1 MTASEERARRW
12 RGYLPW
18 TLLAV
23 LALGSVAAANYVAE
37 SARERDQ
44 LRFEA
49 AAQQAHEAIRDRVEG
64 YIALLRATSGLFAAV
79 SEVDRD
85 LFHAYVERLE
95 LKRRYPGLQGIG
107 FSKRIRP
114 DEMAALPARM
124 RAQGFSSFRHWPD
137 HPGPETHAILYLEP
151 HDEENGATL
160 GFDMSADPV
169 RRAAMERARDTGL
182 GEGSGKVAL
191 VQELDPEPQ
200 AGFLVYVPVY
210 SGGRVPE
217 TLEKR
222 RAALEGFAYAPFSAD
237 DLMWGIFGGATPR
250 NIQVEIYD
258 GGQVREDALM
268 QRSGGAAPADSG
280 PDPNRLPIA
289 LREFSS
295 HATFDMAGRVWTL
308 QFRSGPHF
316 PRDAAWRFVPVV
328 LIGGLAAAGLLFV
341 ITRSQV
347 RAHGQAEALAMDNAL
362 LYRQAEAAR
371 AEAEVANRAKDEF
384 LATLSH
390 ELRTPLTA
398 ILGWTRILRREEVDE
413 PTRARGLE
421 VIERNVQAQTRLI
434 EDVLDVSR
442 IITGKMPLN
451 VRRVEMPGVIDAA
464 IESVRPAADAKKI
477 DVVPVVEGP
486 ATIMGDGERLQQV
499 LWNLLSNAIKFTPSG
514 GRIEVRLRTRG
525 GQVELEVADSGKGI
539 PSEFLPY
546 VFDRFR
552 QADSSSTR
560 THGGLGIGLALV
572 RHLVELHG
580 GSVAARSGGE
590 GQGATFAIRLPV
602 AGPAVEPGD
611 VAPVPAATVSRAS
624 LTGLPTL
631 DGLRVLVVD
640 DEADAR
646 DLIGVILRGRGAAV
660 DAVASAAEA
669 LEAVERARPDVVV
682 SDISMPESDGYEL
695 IRELRRRKS
704 AAGGATP
711 AVALT
716 AYARSQDRERALA
729 AGFQLHLA
737 KPVEPDDLILAVADL
752 AGRTAPG
759 HPEDKPR
766 RHGDAENGHAA
777 SSKAEGSR
785 AELTAAGQTGDE

>member
-12 RGYLPW
+12 RGFLPW
-18 TLLAV
+18 ALLALV
-23 LALGSVAAANYVAE
+23 AVGSLAAANYVAE

-79 SEVDRD
+79 PEVDRD
-85 LFHAYVERLE
+85 LFRAYVERLE
-95 LKRRYPGLQGIG
+95 LKRRYPGLHGIG

-114 DEMAALPARM
+114 EEMETLPARM
-124 RAQGFSSFRHWPD
+124 AAQGFPAFRRWPE
-137 HPGPETHAILYLEP
+137 HPGLEKHAVLYLEP
-151 HDEENGATL
+151 QDEKNVGTL

-169 RRAAMERARDTGL
+169 RLAAMERARDTGL
-182 GEGSGKVAL
+182 GESSGKVAI
-191 VQELDPEPQ
+191 VQDLDPEPR
-200 AGFLVYVPVY
+200 AGFLVFIPVY
-210 SGGRVPE
+210 AGGRIPE
-217 TLEKR
+217 TIEER
-222 RAALEGFAYAPFSAD
+222 RQALEGFVYAPFGAD
-237 DLMWGIFGGATPR
+237 DLMWGIFGGETPR
-250 NIQVEIYD
+250 NIQIEIYD

-268 QRSGGAAPADSG
+268 QRSGGAAPADAR
-280 PDPNRLPIA
+280 PDPNRLPVT

-295 HATFDMAGRVWTL
+295 HSTFDMAGRVWTI

-328 LIGGLAAAGLLFV
+328 LVGGLVAASLLFLV
-341 ITRSQV
+341 TRGQV
-347 RAHGQAEALAMDNAL
+347 RAREQAEALAMDNAM
-362 LYRQAEAAR
+362 LYRQAEGAR

-398 ILGWTRILRREEVDE
+398 ILGWTRILRKENVDE
-413 PTRARGLE
+413 PTRTRGLE

-442 IITGKMPLN
+442 IITGKMQIN
-451 VRRVEMPGVIDAA
+451 VRRVEMPAVIDAA
-464 IESVRPAADAKKI
+464 IESVRPAAEAKKI
-477 DVVPVVEGP
+477 EVVPVMEGQ
-486 ATIMGDGERLQQV
+486 ASIMGDGERLQQV
-499 LWNLLSNAIKFTPSG
+499 VWNLLSNAIKFTPAG
-514 GRIEVRLRTRG
+514 GRIEVRLATRG
-525 GQVELEVADSGKGI
+525 DEVDLEVTDSGKGI
-539 PSEFLPY
+539 PAEFLPY

-580 GSVAARSGGE
+580 GSVEARSPGE
-590 GQGATFAIRLPV
+590 GQGATFAISLPV
-602 AGPAVEPGD
+602 AGPAVEGGD

-631 DGLRVLVVD
+631 EGLRVLVVD

-646 DLIGVILRGRGAAV
+646 DLIGVILRGRGATV
-660 DAVASAAEA
+660 DAVASAPEA
-669 LEAVERARPDVVV
+669 LEAIERDRPDVLV
-682 SDISMPESDGYEL
+682 SDISMPEADGYQL
-695 IRELRRRKS
+695 IRELRVRE
-704 AAGGATP
+704 AEAGVATP

-729 AGFQLHLA
+729 AGYQLHLA
-737 KPVEPDDLILAVADL
+737 KPVEPDDLVLAVADL
-752 AGRTAPG
+752 AGRTAP
-759 HPEDKPR
+759 
-766 RHGDAENGHAA
+766 AE
-777 SSKAEGSR
+777 
-785 AELTAAGQTGDE
+785 AGEESTVG

>member
-1 MTASEERARRW
+1 M
-12 RGYLPW
+12 PW
-18 TLLAV
+18 VLLAV
-23 LALGSVAAANYVAE
+23 LALGSAAAAKYVAD

-49 AAQQAHEAIRDRVEG
+49 AAQQAHDAIRDRVEG
-64 YIALLRATSGLFAAV
+64 YIGLLRATSGLFAAV
-79 SEVDRD
+79 SEVDRE

-95 LKRRYPGLQGIG
+95 LPRRYPGLQGIG

-114 DEMAALPARM
+114 EEMAALPARM
-124 RAQGFSSFRHWPD
+124 RAQGFPAFRHWPE
-137 HPGPETHAILYLEP
+137 HPGVEKHAILYLEP
-151 HDEENGATL
+151 PDGKNVGTL
-160 GFDMSADPV
+160 GFDMSADPL

-191 VQELDPEPQ
+191 AQELEPQ
-200 AGFLVYVPVY
+200 PRAGFFVFVPVY
-210 SGGRVPE
+210 AGGRIPATVE
-217 TLEKR
+217 ER
-222 RAALEGFAYAPFSAD
+222 RAALEGFVYAPFSAD
-237 DLMWGIFGGATPR
+237 DLMWGIFGGETPR

-268 QRSGGAAPADSG
+268 QRSGGVAAAEAR
-280 PDPNRLPIA
+280 PDLDRLPIT

-295 HATFDMAGRVWTL
+295 HTTFDMAGRVWTI

-328 LIGGLAAAGLLFV
+328 LVGGLAAAGLIFV
-341 ITRSQV
+341 ITRRQV
-347 RAHGQAEALAMDNAL
+347 RAREQAEALAMDNAL
-362 LYRQAEAAR
+362 LYRQAEGAR

-398 ILGWTRILRREEVDE
+398 ILGWTRILRREKVDE
-413 PTRARGLE
+413 PTRVRGLE

-442 IITGKMPLN
+442 IITGKMQLN
-451 VRRVEMPGVIDAA
+451 VRRVEMGGVIDAA
-464 IESVRPAADAKKI
+464 IESVRPAAEAKKI
-477 DVVPVVEGP
+477 EVVSIVEGP

-499 LWNLLSNAIKFTPSG
+499 VWNLLSNAIKFTPNG

-525 GQVELEVADSGKGI
+525 DEVDLEVTDSGKGI
-539 PSEFLPY
+539 PPEFLPY

-560 THGGLGIGLALV
+560 AHGGLGIGLALV

-580 GSVAARSGGE
+580 GSVQAKSAGE
-590 GQGATFAIRLPV
+590 GRGSTFAIRLPV
-602 AGPAVEPGD
+602 AGPALEPGD

-631 DGLRVLVVD
+631 EGLRVLVVD

-660 DAVASAAEA
+660 DAAASAGEA
-669 LEAVERARPDVVV
+669 LDAIERARPDVVV
-682 SDISMPESDGYEL
+682 SDISMPESDGYEF
-695 IRELRRRKS
+695 IRELRRRDA
-704 AAGGATP
+704 AAGAVTP

-737 KPVEPDDLILAVADL
+737 KPVEPDDLVLAVAQM
-752 AGRTAPG
+752 AGRTADTHEESPVG
-759 HPEDKPR
+759 
-766 RHGDAENGHAA
+766 
-777 SSKAEGSR
+777 
-785 AELTAAGQTGDE
+785 

>member
-1 MTASEERARRW
+1 MTAGEERARRG
-12 RGYLPW
+12 RGFLPW
-18 TLLAV
+18 ALLVV
-23 LALGSVAAANYVAE
+23 LALGSAAAAKYVAD

-49 AAQQAHEAIRDRVEG
+49 AAQQAHDAIRDRVEG

-114 DEMAALPARM
+114 EEMAALLARM
-124 RAQGFSSFRHWPD
+124 RAQGFPEFRHWPE
-137 HPGPETHAILYLEP
+137 HPGVEKHAILYLEP
-151 HDEENGATL
+151 QDEKNVGTL

-191 VQELDPEPQ
+191 AQELDPVPH
-200 AGFLVYVPVY
+200 AGFFVYVPVY
-210 SGGRVPE
+210 AGGRVPE
-217 TLEKR
+217 TVEER
-222 RAALEGFAYAPFSAD
+222 RAALEGFAYAPISAD
-237 DLMWGIFGGATPR
+237 DLMWGIFGGETPR

-258 GGQVREDALM
+258 GAQVREDALM
-268 QRSGGAAPADSG
+268 QRSGGVAAADG
-280 PDPNRLPIA
+280 RGDPNRLPMT

-295 HATFDMAGRVWTL
+295 HTTFDMAGRVWTI

-328 LIGGLAAAGLLFV
+328 LVGGLAAAALLFL
-341 ITRSQV
+341 INRAQV
-347 RAHGQAEALAMDNAL
+347 RAREQAEALATDNAM

-371 AEAEVANRAKDEF
+371 GEAEVANRAKDEF

-398 ILGWTRILRREEVDE
+398 ILGWTRILRREEVDDA
-413 PTRARGLE
+413 TRSRGLE

-442 IITGKMPLN
+442 IITGKMQLN
-451 VRRVEMPGVIDAA
+451 VRRIEMAGVIDAA
-464 IESVRPAADAKKI
+464 IESVRPAAEAKKI
-477 DVVPVVEGP
+477 EVVPVVEGQ

-499 LWNLLSNAIKFTPSG
+499 VWNLLSNAIKFTPNG

-525 GQVELEVADSGKGI
+525 EQLELEVADSGKGI
-539 PSEFLPY
+539 PPEFLPY

-560 THGGLGIGLALV
+560 AHGGLGIGLALV

-580 GSVAARSGGE
+580 GNVEARSGGE
-590 GQGATFAIRLPV
+590 GKGSTFAISLPV
-602 AGPAVEPGD
+602 AGPAVESGD
-611 VAPVPAATVSRAS
+611 VVPVPAATVSRAS

-660 DAVASAAEA
+660 DAVASATDA
-669 LEAVERARPDVVV
+669 LDAIERARPDVVV
-682 SDISMPESDGYEL
+682 SDISMPESDGYEF
-695 IRELRRRKS
+695 IRELRRREAEAGD
-704 AAGGATP
+704 AAAATP

-729 AGFQLHLA
+729 AGFQVHLA
-737 KPVEPDDLILAVADL
+737 KPVEPDDLIVAVAEL
-752 AGRTAPG
+752 AGRTT
-759 HPEDKPR
+759 PEP
-766 RHGDAENGHAA
+766 
-777 SSKAEGSR
+777 
-785 AELTAAGQTGDE
+785 AGEESAVG

>member
-12 RGYLPW
+12 RGFVPW
-18 TLLAV
+18 ALLTAV
-23 LALGSVAAANYVAE
+23 ALGSLAAANYVAE
-37 SARERDQ
+37 SARQRDQ

-95 LKRRYPGLQGIG
+95 LKRRYPGLVGIG
-107 FSKRIRP
+107 FSKRLRP
-114 DEMAALPARM
+114 DEMTELSARM
-124 RAQGFSSFRHWPD
+124 RAQGFPGFRHWPE
-137 HPGPETHAILYLEP
+137 HSGPEKHAILYLEP
-151 HDEENGATL
+151 LDDENGATL

-191 VQELDPEPQ
+191 TQKLEPKPQ

-210 SGGRVPE
+210 AGGGVPE
-217 TLEKR
+217 TLAER
-222 RAALEGFAYAPFSAD
+222 RAALQGFAYGPFSAD
-237 DLMWGIFGGATPR
+237 DLMWGIFGGETPR
-250 NIQVEIYD
+250 NIQVEVYD

-268 QRSGGAAPADSG
+268 QRSGGVAPESSA
-280 PDPNRLPIA
+280 PDPNRVPIA

-295 HATFDMAGRVWTL
+295 HTTFDMAGRVWTL

-316 PRDAAWRFVPVV
+316 PRDAAWRVVPVV
-328 LIGGLAAAGLLFV
+328 LVGGLVTAVLLFV
-341 ITRSQV
+341 ITRGQV
-347 RAHGQAEALAMDNAL
+347 RAREQAEAMATDNAM
-362 LYRQAEAAR
+362 LYRQAESAR

-398 ILGWTRILRREEVDE
+398 ILGWTRILRKEEVDE
-413 PTRARGLE
+413 PTQVRGLE
-421 VIERNVQAQTRLI
+421 VIERNVRAQTRLI

-442 IITGKMPLN
+442 IITGKMQLN

-464 IESVRPAADAKKI
+464 IESVRPAAEARKI
-477 DVVPVVEGP
+477 EVVPIVEGA

-499 LWNLLSNAIKFTPSG
+499 VWNLLSNAIKFTPNG

-525 GQVELEVADSGKGI
+525 EAVDLEVADSGKGI
-539 PSEFLPY
+539 AAEFLPY

-560 THGGLGIGLALV
+560 SHGGLGIGLALV

-580 GSVAARSGGE
+580 GSVQARSGGE
-590 GQGATFAIRLPV
+590 GRGSTFSISLPV
-602 AGPAVEPGD
+602 AGPAAETGD
-611 VAPVPAATVSRAS
+611 IAPVPAATVIRAS
-624 LTGLPTL
+624 LSGLPTL
-631 DGLRVLVVD
+631 EGLRVLVVD

-646 DLIGVILRGRGAAV
+646 DLIGVILRRRGATVEA
-660 DAVASAAEA
+660 AASVAEA

-682 SDISMPESDGYEL
+682 SDISMPESDGYQL
-695 IRELRRRKS
+695 VRELRRREATAG
-704 AAGGATP
+704 AALP

-716 AYARSQDRERALA
+716 AYARTQDHARSIA
-729 AGFQLHLA
+729 AGFQVHLA
-737 KPVEPDDLILAVADL
+737 KPVEPDDLILAVANL
-752 AGRTAPG
+752 AGRTASG
-759 HPEDKPR
+759 HPEDKPPG
-766 RHGDAENGHAA
+766 HGDTENGRGA
-777 SSKAEGSR
+777 SSGIEGSS
-785 AELTAAGQTGDE
+785 AELTAAGKREEG

>member
-12 RGYLPW
+12 RGFLPW
-18 TLLAV
+18 ALLGV
-23 LALGSVAAANYVAE
+23 LALGSLAAANYVAE

-64 YIALLRATSGLFAAV
+64 YIALLRATSGLFTAV
-79 SEVDRD
+79 SEVDRE

-107 FSKRIRP
+107 FSKRIRAG
-114 DEMAALPARM
+114 EGEALTARM
-124 RAQGFSSFRHWPD
+124 RAQGFPAFRHWPE
-137 HPGPETHAILYLEP
+137 HAGPEQHAILYLEP
-151 HDEENGATL
+151 QSDENVAVL

-169 RRAAMERARDTGL
+169 RGAAMERARDTGL

-191 VQELDPEPQ
+191 TQELDPEPR
-200 AGFLVYVPVY
+200 AGFLVFVPVY
-210 SGGRVPE
+210 AGGRVPK
-217 TLEKR
+217 TLEER
-222 RAALEGFAYAPFSAD
+222 RANLEGFAYAPIGAD
-237 DLMWGIFGGATPR
+237 ELVWGIFGGQTPR
-250 NIQVEIYD
+250 NIQIEIYD

-280 PDPNRLPIA
+280 PDPNRVPIE

-295 HATFDMAGRVWTL
+295 HTTLDMAGRVWTL
-308 QFRSGPHF
+308 QFRSGPDF

-328 LIGGLAAAGLLFV
+328 LVGGLSAAVVLFL
-341 ITRSQV
+341 ITRAQV
-347 RAHGQAEALAMDNAL
+347 RAREQAEALAMDNAL
-362 LYRQAEAAR
+362 LYRQAEGAR
-371 AEAEVANRAKDEF
+371 SEAEVANRAKDEF

-398 ILGWTRILRREEVDE
+398 ILGWTRILRKEEVDE
-413 PTRARGLE
+413 PTRTRGLE

-442 IITGKMPLN
+442 IITGKMQLN
-451 VRRVEMPGVIDAA
+451 VRRVEMPAVIDAA
-464 IESVRPAADAKKI
+464 VESVRPAAEAKKI
-477 DVVPVVEGP
+477 EVVPVVEGAP
-486 ATIMGDGERLQQV
+486 TIMGDGERLQQV
-499 LWNLLSNAIKFTPSG
+499 VWNLLSNAIKFTPNG
-514 GRIEVRLRTRG
+514 GRIEVRLRTQG
-525 GQVELEVADSGKGI
+525 EDVELQVADSGKGI
-539 PSEFLPY
+539 ASEFLPY

-552 QADSSSTR
+552 QADSTSTR

-580 GSVAARSGGE
+580 GSVEARSAGE
-590 GQGATFAIRLPV
+590 GRGATFCINLPV
-602 AGPAVEPGD
+602 AGPAVGSPD

-660 DAVASAAEA
+660 DAVGSAAEA
-669 LEAVERARPDVVV
+669 LEALDRERPDVLV
-682 SDISMPESDGYEL
+682 SDISMPESDGYQL
-695 IRELRRRKS
+695 IRELRARE
-704 AAGGATP
+704 AEAGGATP

-729 AGFQLHLA
+729 AGYQMHLS

-752 AGRTAPG
+752 VGRAAPAPAEAG
-759 HPEDKPR
+759 E
-766 RHGDAENGHAA
+766 A
-777 SSKAEGSR
+777 SPVA
-785 AELTAAGQTGDE
+785 